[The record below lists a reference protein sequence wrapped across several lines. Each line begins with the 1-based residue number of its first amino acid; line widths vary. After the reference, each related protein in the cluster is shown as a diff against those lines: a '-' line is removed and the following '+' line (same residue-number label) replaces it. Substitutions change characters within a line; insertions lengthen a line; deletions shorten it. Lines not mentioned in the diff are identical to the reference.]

1 MFDIYAFIWE
11 ILDVINGNDFPFDV
25 SPAGRKDRFVEVSL
39 IMMDIGNFSIT
50 EIMGDTFAL
59 KPIDMNLDPVIIQ
72 FLA

>member
-59 KPIDMNLDPVIIQ
+59 KPVNTDLDPVIIK